1 LHEHTPLPHIETE
14 RLLLGHWR
22 DSDREP
28 WAAMN
33 ADPHVREFF
42 PGLLTREQSDASQDS
57 LNAHIV
63 RHGFGFWALEERATG
78 AFIGFTGLLH
88 TAFPARFTPCVE
100 IGWRLA
106 RPAWGK
112 GYATEAARASL
123 DYGFGKLGLAS
134 IVSFAVTANMRSRRV
149 MERIGMRRDPDG
161 DFDHPNIPAGNSLRR
176 HVFYRISAGEHAGS
190 KQRHSVEEP
199 NS

>member
-1 LHEHTPLPHIETE
+1 MHEHTPLPHIETE
-14 RLLLGHWR
+14 RLLLRHWR

-57 LNAHIV
+57 LNAHIT

-106 RPAWGK
+106 HPAWGK

-134 IVSFAVTANMRSRRV
+134 IVSFAVKANMRSRRV

-176 HVFYRISAGEHAGS
+176 HVLDRISAGEHAGS
-190 KQRHSVEEP
+190 KQRQSVEEP